1 VKVSCGPDEMQTCTA
16 FHDKPAGFFPSALL
30 IYAFNI
36 LIQTNIFEKQVLHNI
51 LLMCIFIQNN
61 THRRKIM
68 RTNIVIDDNL
78 MAEAIK
84 LSQLKTKKAVV
95 ETGLRLLIQ
104 IKKQEHIKSLRG
116 KLNWDGDL
124 EKMRLDQ

>member
-1 VKVSCGPDEMQTCTA
+1 
-16 FHDKPAGFFPSALL
+16 
-30 IYAFNI
+30 
-36 LIQTNIFEKQVLHNI
+36 
-51 LLMCIFIQNN
+51 
-61 THRRKIM
+61 M
-68 RTNIVIDDNL
+68 RTNIVIDDKL

-104 IKKQEHIKSLRG
+104 IKKQERIKNLRG
-116 KLNWDGDL
+116 KLNWVGDL

>member
-1 VKVSCGPDEMQTCTA
+1 
-16 FHDKPAGFFPSALL
+16 
-30 IYAFNI
+30 
-36 LIQTNIFEKQVLHNI
+36 
-51 LLMCIFIQNN
+51 
-61 THRRKIM
+61 M
-68 RTNIVIDDNL
+68 RTNIVIDDKL

-104 IKKQEHIKSLRG
+104 IKKQERIKGLRG

-124 EKMRLDQ
+124 EKMRLDK

>member
-1 VKVSCGPDEMQTCTA
+1 
-16 FHDKPAGFFPSALL
+16 
-30 IYAFNI
+30 
-36 LIQTNIFEKQVLHNI
+36 
-51 LLMCIFIQNN
+51 
-61 THRRKIM
+61 
-68 RTNIVIDDNL
+68 

-104 IKKQEHIKSLRG
+104 IKKQERIKSLRG

>member
-1 VKVSCGPDEMQTCTA
+1 
-16 FHDKPAGFFPSALL
+16 
-30 IYAFNI
+30 
-36 LIQTNIFEKQVLHNI
+36 
-51 LLMCIFIQNN
+51 
-61 THRRKIM
+61 M
-68 RTNIVIDDNL
+68 RTNIVIDDEL

-104 IKKQEHIKSLRG
+104 IKKQERIKGLRG

>member
-1 VKVSCGPDEMQTCTA
+1 M
-16 FHDKPAGFFPSALL
+16 
-30 IYAFNI
+30 
-36 LIQTNIFEKQVLHNI
+36 
-51 LLMCIFIQNN
+51 FIQNH
-61 THRRKIM
+61 THRRKVM

-78 MAEAIK
+78 MAEAIE

-104 IKKQEHIKSLRG
+104 IKKQERIKILRG
-116 KLNWDGDL
+116 KLKWDGDL

>member
-1 VKVSCGPDEMQTCTA
+1 
-16 FHDKPAGFFPSALL
+16 
-30 IYAFNI
+30 
-36 LIQTNIFEKQVLHNI
+36 
-51 LLMCIFIQNN
+51 
-61 THRRKIM
+61 M

-78 MAEAIK
+78 MDEAIK

-104 IKKQEHIKSLRG
+104 IKKQERIKNLRG

>member
-1 VKVSCGPDEMQTCTA
+1 MLEK
-16 FHDKPAGFFPSALL
+16 KL
-30 IYAFNI
+30 I
-36 LIQTNIFEKQVLHNI
+36 L
-51 LLMCIFIQNN
+51 
-61 THRRKIM
+61 
-68 RTNIVIDDNL
+68 RTNIVIDDKL

-104 IKKQEHIKSLRG
+104 IKKQERLKGLRG
-116 KLNWDGDL
+116 KLNWDGNL